1 MISLAV
7 VVPIGKKKATYSKL
21 ETQIQSELRITNY
34 EFSIISCCN
43 SLKVAQTSRVVAAGI
58 SIYAKYSFKHTTN
71 HCNPL

>member
-7 VVPIGKKKATYSKL
+7 VIPIEKRKL
-21 ETQIQSELRITNY
+21 HIPSWKNY

-43 SLKVAQTSRVVAAGI
+43 SLKVAHTSRVVAAGI